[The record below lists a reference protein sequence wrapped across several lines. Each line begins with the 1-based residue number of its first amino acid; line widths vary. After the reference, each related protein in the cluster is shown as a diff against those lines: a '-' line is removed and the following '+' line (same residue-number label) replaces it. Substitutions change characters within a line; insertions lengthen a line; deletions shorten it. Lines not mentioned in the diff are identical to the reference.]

1 MGGWDWLITACTHSW
16 SGLTNLWHILFHIST
31 INLITIITNIVEY
44 WPSTAWQKIFFAC
57 YATSV
62 DTSWVRWVI
71 FRRPTICLCEYVRSI
86 INFHP
91 RNQDVDFDM
100 FGWIQNFSKRDVIA
114 LKIQYVYSALLWHT
128 LYCCVIQQLVTSDG
142 SAGTQNDPGLSDNEW
157 GWLFRC
163 LWGP

>member
-1 MGGWDWLITACTHSW
+1 MRLVNYGLHPLLIWINKPVTHPVPHQYYQPHHYYHQYCRI
-16 SGLTNLWHILFHIST
+16 LTFNCS
-31 INLITIITNIVEY
+31 
-44 WPSTAWQKIFFAC
+44 AKDFFAC

-142 SAGTQNDPGLSDNEW
+142 SAGTQNDPGHPDNEW
-157 GWLFRC
+157 GWLSRC